1 MSHTQKR
8 LITGLA
14 LATASAFLLAGEAGS
29 QAPQQGAAPAQFMS
43 QSLGVVVFPS
53 KGQSAELQRTDES
66 HCFTWAKNYT
76 GFDPL
81 APPPVAAPPA
91 QAAQPPPAG
100 GLPGGGGAVRG
111 AAIGA
116 AGGAIGGNAAKGAAI
131 GAAAGAVAGVARR
144 RGAEEAAAQQQEAA
158 QAQQAQA
165 TQQSQQALAQKKA
178 SYNKAFGTCM
188 QGKGY
193 NVS

>member
-1 MSHTQKR
+1 MSRSRKQ

-14 LATASAFLLAGEAGS
+14 FAAASAFLLAGQAGA
-29 QAPQQGAAPAQFMS
+29 QAPQQAAAPAQFMS

-53 KGQSAELQRTDES
+53 KGQSAEQQRTDES
-66 HCFTWAKNYT
+66 DCFAWAKNYT

-81 APPPVAAPPA
+81 APPPAAPPPA
-91 QAAQPPPAG
+91 QAAQQPPSG
-100 GLPGGGGAVRG
+100 GPPGGGGAVRG

-116 AGGAIGGNAAKGAAI
+116 AGGAIGGNAGKGAAI
-131 GAAAGAVAGVARR
+131 GATVGAVGGVARR
-144 RGAEEAAAQQQEAA
+144 RREEEAAAQQQEAA
-158 QAQQAQA
+158 QAQQTAE

>member
-1 MSHTQKR
+1 MSRSRKQ

-14 LATASAFLLAGEAGS
+14 FAMAGTFLLAGEAGA

-53 KGQSAELQRTDES
+53 KGQSAEQQRTDES
-66 HCFTWAKNYT
+66 HCFTWAKNHS

-81 APPPVAAPPA
+81 APPPAAAPPA

-100 GLPGGGGAVRG
+100 GPPGGGRAVRG

-116 AGGAIGGNAAKGAAI
+116 VGGAIGGNAAKGAAI
-131 GAAAGAVAGVARR
+131 GAAAGAVTGVARR
-144 RGAEEAAAQQQEAA
+144 RGAEDAAAQQQEAA